1 MSRSMYKGLAA
12 ARSLPVLFSILT
24 AVTIGASAPP
34 TYAAALA
41 PIGAGAN
48 QYTIAVG
55 GEDMT
60 VFTYRPTNCAN
71 PSLLLVFHGLGRNAA
86 GYRDSARPIA
96 DRLCMIVVTPL
107 FDEKRFPHW
116 RFQHGGIAKHG
127 AVQPT
132 NVWTG
137 PRMLEIVDLVRR
149 TEGRDLDY
157 YMLGHSAGAQFL
169 SRLAAFVPNQAKRIV
184 IANPST
190 YVVPSL
196 STKAP
201 YGFGGVYSAGA
212 DEAELQRYLALPL
225 TVYLGQE
232 DTGDEDR
239 NDNREAVAQGKTRYE
254 RGHNVYRAASDLA
267 RSRGW
272 TFNWRLVEAPGV
284 GHTARKMF
292 AAPQAL
298 AALGFPQGG
307 GPTKVKAQ
315 PAEQPATSS
324 GQGTGGSPNGARSHH
339 FGWHYFSWHHFGGHH
354 GHHHGHH
361 HHHSHHHGHHGGDH
375 RSG

>member
-1 MSRSMYKGLAA
+1 MMSRSIYKGFAA
-12 ARSLPVLFSILT
+12 ARFLPVLFSILT
-24 AVTIGASAPP
+24 TVTLGASAPP
-34 TYAAALA
+34 SYAALA

-55 GEDMT
+55 GQDMT

-71 PSLLLVFHGLGRNAA
+71 PSLLLVFHGLGRNAD
-86 GYRDSARPIA
+86 GYRDHAQPIA
-96 DRLCMIVVTPL
+96 DRLCMIIVAPQ
-107 FDEKRFPHW
+107 FDEKRFPDW
-116 RFQHGGIAKHG
+116 RYQHGGIAKRG
-127 AVQPT
+127 AIQPS

-137 PRMLEIVDLVRR
+137 PRMLEVVDLVRR
-149 TEGRDLDY
+149 TEGRELDY

-190 YVVPSL
+190 YVLPSL

-201 YGFGGVYSAGA
+201 YGFGGVYAAGA
-212 DEAELQRYLALPL
+212 DEAELQRYLALPV
-225 TVYLGQE
+225 TIYLGKE

-239 NDNREAVAQGKTRYE
+239 NDNRQAVAQGKTRYE
-254 RGHNVYRAASDLA
+254 RGQNVYRAASDLA
-267 RSRGW
+267 QSRGW
-272 TFNWRLVEAPGV
+272 TFNWRLVEVPGV

-307 GPTKVKAQ
+307 GPNKVKAQ
-315 PAEQPATSS
+315 PAEQPTTPGSH
-324 GQGTGGSPNGARSHH
+324 GTGGSPNGAKSHH
-339 FGWHYFSWHHFGGHH
+339 FGWHRFGWHHFGSHHFWWHHFGRHH
-354 GHHHGHH
+354 GHHHG
-361 HHHSHHHGHHGGDH
+361 GHH